1 VPNVVSQN
9 LYRWRGSAYV
19 LAIFTFVL
27 HLYLFVQKDKTV
39 FLFSKSK
46 NILTG
51 RIYLFT
57 AQELCK
63 HDIVPLAN
71 IFLISFLYLRLRCIQ
86 KVHKTK
92 NWKIVF
98 LQSACECSAF
108 LIFHI
113 KM

>member
-1 VPNVVSQN
+1 
-9 LYRWRGSAYV
+9 
-19 LAIFTFVL
+19 
-27 HLYLFVQKDKTV
+27 
-39 FLFSKSK
+39 
-46 NILTG
+46 
-51 RIYLFT
+51 
-57 AQELCK
+57 
-63 HDIVPLAN
+63 LAN